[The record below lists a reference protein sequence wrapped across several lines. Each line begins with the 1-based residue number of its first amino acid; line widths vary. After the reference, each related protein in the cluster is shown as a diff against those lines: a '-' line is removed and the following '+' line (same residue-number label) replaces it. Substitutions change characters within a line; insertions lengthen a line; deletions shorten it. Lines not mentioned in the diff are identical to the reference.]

1 MVLERDNKLR
11 LTRDEEFE
19 ILKLVFDKVL
29 WIGTIICL
37 YGLYLLF
44 DSTVTPS
51 KGLIAIGIGAF
62 FLFIFTSIVVG
73 TIHLP
78 QRDN

>member
-1 MVLERDNKLR
+1 MVLKRDNKLR
-11 LTRDEEFE
+11 LTREEEFE
-19 ILKLVFDKVL
+19 ILKIVFDKLL
-29 WIGTIICL
+29 WIGTIISL

-44 DSTVTPS
+44 DTGTTPS

-62 FLFIFTSIVVG
+62 FLFIFTSIVAG

-78 QRDN
+78 QRDK